1 MDHSRH
7 GTPRGAPSRRDT
19 SGQGWV
25 GRPESLPPPGAPLDG
40 APEDCTRWLAQTI
53 ETEIIPRLMLA
64 HQDVR
69 RDSVVLEFPRPS
81 HATTRPR
88 DDDVAELA
96 RRVLGRDPQDGI
108 DFVRRMRLSGVA
120 LDVIYLDLLARTARY
135 LGELWEA
142 DLCPFADVTIGLWR
156 LQQVMHDLGR
166 SAESECEYDGP
177 VRRAILVPVPGSQH
191 TMGLFMVAEFFR
203 RAGWDVWGDAAVSA
217 NEIIA
222 AAHARWFDLIGISIG
237 SEVHVE
243 QLSSVILDVR
253 KASRNPALTVIVGG
267 PIIVSNPELVARVG
281 ADGTADDAARAVE
294 QAEIMVAK
302 RAARA

>member
-1 MDHSRH
+1 MEHSR
-7 GTPRGAPSRRDT
+7 PGAPRSVLPRPDA
-19 SGQGWV
+19 SEDGWV
-25 GRPESLPPPGAPLDG
+25 GRPESAPPPGAPLDG
-40 APEDCTRWLAQTI
+40 TADDCTRWLAKTI

-64 HQDVR
+64 HQHVR
-69 RDSVVLEFPRPS
+69 RDSVVLEFPTPP

-88 DDDVAELA
+88 DEDVAELA
-96 RRVLGRDPQDGI
+96 RRVLGRDPQDAI
-108 DFVRRMRLSGVA
+108 DFVRRMRLAGAS
-120 LDVIYLDLLARTARY
+120 LEVIYLDLLAQTARY

-166 SAESECEYDGP
+166 STEGGSEYTGP

-217 NEIIA
+217 GEIVA

-253 KASRNPALTVIVGG
+253 KASRNPALAVIVGG

-281 ADGTADDAARAVE
+281 ADGTADDAAQAVE
-294 QAEIMVAK
+294 QAEIMVAR